1 MEKIITKVEVQKNNK
16 NRVNVYVDEEYA
28 FSCAAEVVYKYD
40 LKKEKTIKVDELR
53 EIINEDNYMKAK
65 NSALRYIERTYKT
78 EKEMQDKLFKKGYDK
93 VTIKKVTSFLQE
105 YKLLDDRKYAER
117 YIKDKQK
124 TAGKNKIK
132 YDLLRK
138 GISQEI
144 IESVLENIESDCEE
158 TNAKLLAEKKYR
170 TILKRETDR
179 RKVYEKLLR
188 YLVSKGFSWELSKSV
203 IEKVINHSIL
213 D

>member
-93 VTIKKVTSFLQE
+93 VTIK
-105 YKLLDDRKYAER
+105 R
-117 YIKDKQK
+117 
-124 TAGKNKIK
+124 
-132 YDLLRK
+132 
-138 GISQEI
+138 
-144 IESVLENIESDCEE
+144 
-158 TNAKLLAEKKYR
+158 
-170 TILKRETDR
+170 
-179 RKVYEKLLR
+179 
-188 YLVSKGFSWELSKSV
+188 
-203 IEKVINHSIL
+203 
-213 D
+213 